1 MISGLVILLSLLFI
15 PFTQLVIGN
24 SNNSQNWSDYTEP
37 ENRFTFKYPASW
49 QLGEEFDIMNPEG
62 IKFYVTAQDKLNSDE
77 IMQVGIGHRDLSL
90 STSSM
95 KNITKLRL
103 DSALFMNKFKGDLQN
118 FSLQNYPDFDKYR
131 LDGHRSF
138 FFEFSFLKSNIE
150 KKGIFVATD
159 MNNSIFYV
167 LFTPDLNQYEKM
179 LPVIENVIA
188 STQIK
193 QSRF

>member
-1 MISGLVILLSLLFI
+1 MFSGLVILVLLLFI
-15 PFTQLVIGN
+15 PFTQLVTGN
-24 SNNSQNWSDYTEP
+24 GNNTQNWSHYTEP
-37 ENRFTFKYPASW
+37 ENRFKLKYPASW

-62 IKFYVTAQDKLNSDE
+62 IKFYVTAQDKLMSNE

-103 DSALFMNKFKGDLQN
+103 DSALYMNKFKGDLQN

-138 FFEFSFLKSNIE
+138 SFEFTFLKSNIE
-150 KKGIFVATD
+150 KKGVFVATD
-159 MNNSIFYV
+159 IGNSIFYV
-167 LFTPDLNQYEKM
+167 LFTTDLNQYDKM
-179 LPVIENVIA
+179 LPVIENVVA
-188 STQIK
+188 STQIE